1 MQYDAIESVT
11 AVAYLNT
18 MSIGDGNDII
28 CRDDIFKGKS
38 PKKYFPFTR
47 PGELFAYSFL
57 KFEPRNKSQS
67 RLSIENILLIFV
79 DSCNYK
85 KLSFQYLITII
96 SKN

>member
-28 CRDDIFKGKS
+28 YRDDIFKGKS

-57 KFEPRNKSQS
+57 KFEQVTIKTLNRKHPT
-67 RLSIENILLIFV
+67 
-79 DSCNYK
+79 
-85 KLSFQYLITII
+85 YLR
-96 SKN
+96 

>member
-28 CRDDIFKGKS
+28 YRDDIFKGKS
-38 PKKYFPFTR
+38 PKKYFPFIR

-57 KFEPRNKSQS
+57 K
-67 RLSIENILLIFV
+67 
-79 DSCNYK
+79 
-85 KLSFQYLITII
+85 LITPQQVTIKI
-96 SKN
+96 LNRKHPTHLR

>member
-28 CRDDIFKGKS
+28 YRDDIFKGKS

-47 PGELFAYSFL
+47 PGELLAYSFL
-57 KFEPRNKSQS
+57 KFEQ
-67 RLSIENILLIFV
+67 V
-79 DSCNYK
+79 
-85 KLSFQYLITII
+85 TI
-96 SKN
+96 KTLNRKHPTHLR

>member
-28 CRDDIFKGKS
+28 YRDDIFKGKS

-57 KFEPRNKSQS
+57 KFEQVTIKT
-67 RLSIENILLIFV
+67 L
-79 DSCNYK
+79 K
-85 KLSFQYLITII
+85 KHPTHLR
-96 SKN
+96 

>member
-28 CRDDIFKGKS
+28 YRDDIFKGKS

-47 PGELFAYSFL
+47 SGELFAYSFL
-57 KFEPRNKSQS
+57 KFEQ
-67 RLSIENILLIFV
+67 V
-79 DSCNYK
+79 
-85 KLSFQYLITII
+85 TI
-96 SKN
+96 KTLNRKHPTHLR

>member
-28 CRDDIFKGKS
+28 YRDDIFKGKS

-57 KFEPRNKSQS
+57 KFEQ
-67 RLSIENILLIFV
+67 V
-79 DSCNYK
+79 
-85 KLSFQYLITII
+85 TIKTLNRKHPTHLH
-96 SKN
+96 S

>member
-28 CRDDIFKGKS
+28 YRDDIFKGKS

-57 KFEPRNKSQS
+57 KFEQ
-67 RLSIENILLIFV
+67 V
-79 DSCNYK
+79 
-85 KLSFQYLITII
+85 TI
-96 SKN
+96 KTLNRKHPHLR